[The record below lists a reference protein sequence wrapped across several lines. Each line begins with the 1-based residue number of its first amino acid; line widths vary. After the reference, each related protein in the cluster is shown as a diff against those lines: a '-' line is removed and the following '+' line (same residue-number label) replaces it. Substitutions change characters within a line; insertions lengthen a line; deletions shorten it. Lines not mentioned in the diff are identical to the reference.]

1 MIDAG
6 LGRKAEAIREGERA
20 KKLLPITKESING
33 SLVMHYL
40 AVIYTW
46 VGEKDLAFKQLE
58 ATARIPSPLTYGELQ
73 LDPWWDSLRKDPRFE
88 KGRGAARAKTFDAV
102 AIPALF
108 SFSLKS
114 ITMR

>member
-1 MIDAG
+1 M
-6 LGRKAEAIREGERA
+6 
-20 KKLLPITKESING
+20 
-33 SLVMHYL
+33 
-40 AVIYTW
+40 
-46 VGEKDLAFKQLE
+46 E

-114 ITMR
+114 ITMRWQSWQARGRRRPASRRGRRPQKNRRSY